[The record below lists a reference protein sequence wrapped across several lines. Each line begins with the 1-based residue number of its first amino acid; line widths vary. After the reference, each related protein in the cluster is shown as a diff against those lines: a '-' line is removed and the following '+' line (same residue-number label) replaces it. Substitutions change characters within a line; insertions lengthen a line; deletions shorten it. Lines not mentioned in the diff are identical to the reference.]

1 MYESTTGRRC
11 SECGGPIN
19 ARNIIGICR
28 RNPDCDRKNQAAK
41 RRRKGVLPWAE
52 HKRGCKEPGC
62 PFPHRAKGWCGM
74 HYQRYCTTGEPG
86 EVESR
91 KTPVDIKAGA
101 VIGVWTVL
109 EDFANWDEN
118 HPCRCEC
125 GNERLLSAGFLLKGN
140 TGSCICH
147 QKGGQPGRPLGP
159 ATGAPYLPASSVSG
173 RLTTLDDAAFSQD
186 CVRCICECGNESRPR
201 AGSVKNK
208 TTLSCGCLQLEVRR
222 THGLSGHP
230 LYQVWHGMVARCS
243 NPRLREY
250 PHYGG
255 RGIKVCD
262 RWLGLPDGLLN
273 FAADMG
279 ERPEGTTLD
288 RFPDNDGNYE
298 PGNCQWRTALQ
309 QNGNKRTVGP
319 LTEERDAL
327 LAEIAELRAVAA
339 GQVARIADLKAEL
352 TAARAPGTLF

>member
-1 MYESTTGRRC
+1 LILQQEAYVYESTTGRRC

-62 PFPHRAKGWCGM
+62 PNPHRAKGWCGA
-74 HYQRYCTTGEPG
+74 HYQRYCTTGDPG
-86 EVESR
+86 EAELR
-91 KTPVDIKAGA
+91 KKPVDIKAGA

-109 EDFANWDEN
+109 EDFEKWGDYRR
-118 HPCRCEC
+118 CRCGC
-125 GNERLLSAGFLLKGN
+125 GNIRLLGVGFLLRGRTGLCLCHGKGRP
-140 TGSCICH
+140 
-147 QKGGQPGRPLGP
+147 PGRALVA
-159 ATGAPYLPASSVSG
+159 ATGMPYLPAGSVSG
-173 RLTTLDDAAFSQD
+173 RLTTLEDAAFSAD
-186 CVRCICECGNESRPR
+186 YVRCLCECGNESKPR
-201 AGSVKNK
+201 AYSVKSK
-208 TTLSCGCLQLEVRR
+208 GTQSCGCLQMEVRR
-222 THGLSGHP
+222 THGLSSHP
-230 LYQVWHGMVARCS
+230 LYQVWHSMVARCT

-288 RFPDNDGNYE
+288 RYPDNDGGYR
-298 PGNCQWRTALQ
+298 PGNCQWRTPLE
-309 QNGNKRTVGP
+309 QNQHKRTVGP
-319 LTEERDAL
+319 LTQERDAL
-327 LAEIAELRAVAA
+327 LARVAELEA
-339 GQVARIADLKAEL
+339 QVDGR
-352 TAARAPGTLF
+352 LF